1 MEGAILTKRFLQ
13 LTAMLATAAF
23 ALSLSGCGIPR
34 KLSGGSAETAAP
46 ISENTIQEEVPTEEP
61 EKKETEKKQQL
72 ITSVDYTSR
81 DNSVRIT
88 LPDNTWAVTNDVDE
102 MRVFQSGEDAYITI
116 VHADGENA
124 VNTLM
129 VQKSKDA
136 LEESLTSQYASSDAF
151 SVESFESETV
161 GDVELYRYV
170 VKYNSTARMWAYS
183 VTNCILSSGQGY
195 TVTGTVKDDNKILLQ
210 AVENSVDSFTVLSDD
225 TLKTAIDA
233 HVNGTTAP
241 TETKSAA
248 SAVEKTGLKEYGTTA
263 TLCANDDVNIRL
275 APGTDSDIIGSLAKG
290 QSVTVTGE
298 TSGWFQ
304 VNIAGNTGY
313 IRKDFLVNKQAE
325 TTAATDAQ
333 QAETASAQEQ
343 AELNTSLPYDSPS
356 TLYASSGV
364 NIRSGPSTDSAV
376 LGSLDTGNS
385 VTVIGETDNWF
396 VVSTGA
402 GQGYVSKAY
411 LTSDS
416 QAETTAPETSAQ
428 NNGGDAGNGS
438 QNTGSSDSGSSGS
451 GSSGSQ
457 NASSLSQVAGVITST
472 TSDSITIS
480 GDDGNNYTIY
490 TGDAAT
496 SSVDGIYDGVYVAVM
511 LDSSKAKADGT
522 LYATGVTGY

>member
-1 MEGAILTKRFLQ
+1 MTKRFLQ
-13 LTAMLATAAF
+13 LTAVLATAAF
-23 ALSLSGCGIPR
+23 ALSLSGCGLPR

-46 ISENTIQEEVPTEEP
+46 VVENTIQEEAPTEEP
-61 EKKETEKKQQL
+61 EKKETEKKLPL

-151 SVESFESETV
+151 SVESFEAETV

-183 VTNCILSSGQGY
+183 VTSCIISSDQGY
-195 TVTGTVKDDNKILLQ
+195 TVTGTVKDDNKILLK
-210 AVENSVDSFTVLSDD
+210 AVEDSVDSFTVLSND

-263 TLCANDDVNIRL
+263 TLYANDDVNIRL
-275 APGTDSDIIGSLAKG
+275 APGTDSDIIGSLSKG

-313 IRKDFLVNKQAE
+313 IRKDFLVNRQAE
-325 TTAATDAQ
+325 TTASTDAQ
-333 QAETASAQEQ
+333 QAETAGAQEQ
-343 AELNTSLPYDSPS
+343 AELNTALPYDSPS

-411 LTSDS
+411 LTSGS
-416 QAETTAPETSAQ
+416 QAETTAPETSA
-428 NNGGDAGNGS
+428 GSGDSGNAS
-438 QNTGSSDSGSSGS
+438 QNTGSDGGSSGS

-457 NASSLSQVAGVITST
+457 SASSLSQVAGVITST

-496 SSVDGIYDGVYVAVM
+496 SSVDGIYDGVYVAVT